1 MVDMMSDEEK
11 VGSVTVLST
20 DQTCSTTL
28 LTNLIA
34 VLMRRAIGSEKGVP
48 PAAQKWILQNSISTE
63 DQGSHAL
70 FSCDVESD
78 NGN

>member
-1 MVDMMSDEEK
+1 MNMMSDEAII
-11 VGSVTVLST
+11 GSVTVLST
-20 DQTCSTTL
+20 NQTCSKTL
-28 LTNLIA
+28 VTNLIA

-70 FSCDVESD
+70 FSCDEESD